1 MLIPPAMESAVGSG
15 GNSGDEEKKPTNKR
29 NRSEGGGEATMDEA
43 EMSSVEVSCCGDSES
58 GAKKARS
65 DSEDMINNSGGGSH
79 SDSDSYDDLEDDF
92 ETPDNMDDFLD
103 EDEDDV
109 MDEDDRLDGFLA
121 KLCQIWSPNY
131 RVTGS
136 GQ

>member
-1 MLIPPAMESAVGSG
+1 MLIPPAMESVVGSG
-15 GNSGDEEKKPTNKR
+15 GNSGEENPPKATNKR
-29 NRSEGGGEATMDEA
+29 NRSEGGGEATMDAE

-65 DSEDMINNSGGGSH
+65 DSEDVNNSGSH

-109 MDEDDRLDGFLA
+109 MDEDDR
-121 KLCQIWSPNY
+121 
-131 RVTGS
+131 
-136 GQ
+136 

>member
-1 MLIPPAMESAVGSG
+1 MESVVVGVGPETSG
-15 GNSGDEEKKPTNKR
+15 EEDTAGCPPKATNKR
-29 NRSEGGGEATMDEA
+29 NRSEGGEVEVDEE
-43 EMSSVEVSCCGDSES
+43 EMSSGAAACCDSES

-65 DSEDMINNSGGGSH
+65 DSGGEENGGGGAH

-109 MDEDDRLDGFLA
+109 MDEDDR
-121 KLCQIWSPNY
+121 
-131 RVTGS
+131 
-136 GQ
+136 

>member
-1 MLIPPAMESAVGSG
+1 MLIPPAMESVVGSG
-15 GNSGDEEKKPTNKR
+15 GSSGDEEKKPTNKR

-43 EMSSVEVSCCGDSES
+43 EMSSIEVSCCGDSES

-65 DSEDMINNSGGGSH
+65 DSEDMINNSGGSH

-109 MDEDDRLDGFLA
+109 MDEDDRKVAWKDGFLA
-121 KLCQIWSPNY
+121 NVCQI
-131 RVTGS
+131 
-136 GQ
+136 

>member
-1 MLIPPAMESAVGSG
+1 MLIPPAMESVVISC

-43 EMSSVEVSCCGDSES
+43 EMSSIEVSCCGDSES

-65 DSEDMINNSGGGSH
+65 DSEEINNSGSH

-109 MDEDDRLDGFLA
+109 MDEDDRYDVRKMDFL
-121 KLCQIWSPNY
+121 PNLITNSDLHT
-131 RVTGS
+131 RSTRT
-136 GQ
+136 